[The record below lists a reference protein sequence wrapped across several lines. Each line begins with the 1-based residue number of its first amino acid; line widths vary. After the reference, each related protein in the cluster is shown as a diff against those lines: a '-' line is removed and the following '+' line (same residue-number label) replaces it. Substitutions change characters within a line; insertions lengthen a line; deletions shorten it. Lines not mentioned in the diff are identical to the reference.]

1 MNVTSRPVRLI
12 PQTAQPIEFSC
23 PLCGTIHAAYF
34 FSSARFKVYRC
45 GGCGLTFA
53 NPLPSVSPVDD
64 NAAVSRPKRT
74 EEQHK
79 ALLLQLP
86 DSIRTGPVLVLA
98 DPDDSIVPLLRQM
111 NVDVHLAG
119 NEADLGSLPSTT
131 RFNAVIVSDAIMR
144 VDDPCRALRRIRSSL
159 EVGAPVLFSLP
170 LLDGDQAK
178 LMGRNWHEWQA
189 ANRWYFTREI
199 LHLMLLSSG
208 FEKVWFEAE
217 RRSYSLD
224 VLADRLMQRD
234 ELSVWQRG
242 VMAAHKIF
250 PEMMRGWK
258 LPLPSGTTVV
268 TAVAAVARTDCTVS
282 IIVPVYNE
290 GATVRELLDS
300 LLALRLTGVNKQVII
315 VESNS
320 TDGSRQI
327 VQSYDGREGVKIILQ
342 PGPRGKGFAVREGL
356 AAATGDIIMIQDADL
371 EYDLDDYEGL
381 LVPVMAWQ
389 SIFVLGSRHLF
400 GWKMR
405 KFGDAPV
412 MATVLNL
419 GHQFFRTLV
428 NVALNTQ
435 MTDPFTM
442 YKVFRRDALFGI
454 ELCSSRFDLD
464 IELVMKLVRKGY
476 LPLEIP
482 VNYASRSFSEGK
494 KVSFTRDAT
503 TWVWTILQYRLRA
516 IGPGRTSWR

>member
-1 MNVTSRPVRLI
+1 MSATSRPVRLI

-23 PLCGTIHAAYF
+23 PLCGTIHAAYY
-34 FSSARFKVYRC
+34 FSSTRFEVYRC

-53 NPLPSVSPVDD
+53 NRPDPGPAAEE
-64 NAAVSRPKRT
+64 NAVANKPKRT

-79 ALLLQLP
+79 TLVSQLP
-86 DSIRTGPVLVLA
+86 DGIQTGPVLLLA
-98 DPDDSIVPLLRQM
+98 DRNDSLVSLFEQMKIDVRLVCDSDDLRSIQA
-111 NVDVHLAG
+111 N
-119 NEADLGSLPSTT
+119 T
-131 RFNAVIVSDAIMR
+131 RFNAVIVSDAMMR
-144 VDDPCRALRRIRSSL
+144 VDDPCRALRTIRSLL
-159 EVGAPVLFSLP
+159 EVGAPVIFSLP
-170 LLDGDQAK
+170 LLDGDQAR
-178 LMGRNWHEWQA
+178 LMGRDWHEWQA
-189 ANRWYFTREI
+189 ANRWYMSREI
-199 LHLMLLSSG
+199 LHLMLLCTG
-208 FEKVWFEAE
+208 FEKVWFEPE
-217 RRSYSLD
+217 RRTYSLD

-234 ELSVWQRG
+234 ELSLWQRG
-242 VMAAHKIF
+242 LIAAHRVF

-258 LPLPSGTTVV
+258 VPLPSGTTV
-268 TAVAAVARTDCTVS
+268 TSAVAAAERPDCTVS
-282 IIVPVYNE
+282 IIVPVFNE
-290 GATVRELLDS
+290 QATVRELLDS
-300 LLALRLTGVNKQVII
+300 LLALRLEGVRKQVII

-327 VQSYDGREGVKIILQ
+327 VESYAQREGVKIILQ

-356 AAATGDIIMIQDADL
+356 AAATGDIVMIQDADL

-381 LVPVMAWQ
+381 LAPVIAWQ
-389 SIFVLGSRHLF
+389 SMFVLGSRHLF

-405 KFGDAPV
+405 KFTDAPF
-412 MATVLNL
+412 MAVILNL

-428 NVALNTQ
+428 NFALNAQ

-454 ELCSSRFDLD
+454 DLRSYRFDLD

-482 VNYASRSFSEGK
+482 VNYASRSFAEGK
-494 KVSFTRDAT
+494 KVSFTRDGL
-503 TWVWTILQYRLRA
+503 TWVGTVLQYRLRP

>member
-1 MNVTSRPVRLI
+1 MDGTSRPVRLI

-23 PLCGTIHAAYF
+23 PLCGTIHAAYY
-34 FSSARFKVYRC
+34 FSSTRFKVYRC

-53 NPLPSVSPVDD
+53 NRPVASPADE
-64 NAAVSRPKRT
+64 NAAINKPKRT
-74 EEQHK
+74 EEEHK
-79 ALLLQLP
+79 TLLAQLP
-86 DSIRTGPVLVLA
+86 DNIRSGEVLLLA
-98 DPDDSIVPLLRQM
+98 DRDDSIVPLLEQTGIKVQLVGDNDELR
-111 NVDVHLAG
+111 AIP
-119 NEADLGSLPSTT
+119 AAT
-131 RFNAVIVSDAIMR
+131 RFTAVIVSDAIMR
-144 VDDPCRALRRIRSSL
+144 VDDPCRALKSIRAFV
-159 EVGAPVLFSLP
+159 EMGTPIIFSLP
-170 LLDGDQAK
+170 LVDGDQAR

-189 ANRWYFTREI
+189 ANRWYMTREI
-199 LHLMLLSSG
+199 LHLMLLSTG

-234 ELSVWQRG
+234 ELSLWQRG
-242 VMAAHKIF
+242 LMAAHRVF
-250 PEMMRGWK
+250 PEMLRGLK
-258 LPLPSGTTVV
+258 IPLPAGTTVIS
-268 TAVAAVARTDCTVS
+268 AVAAAERADCTVS

-300 LLALRLTGVNKQVII
+300 LLALRLEGVRKQVII

-327 VQSYDGREGVKIILQ
+327 VQSYAGREGVQIILQ

-381 LVPVMAWQ
+381 LAPVIAWQ

-405 KFGDAPV
+405 KFTDAPL
-412 MATVLNL
+412 MAVILNL
-419 GHQFFRTLV
+419 GHQFFRMLV
-428 NVALNTQ
+428 NGALRTQ

-454 ELCSSRFDLD
+454 ELLSSRFDLD

-482 VNYASRSFSEGK
+482 VNYASRSFAEGK
-494 KVSFTRDAT
+494 KVSFTRDGL
-503 TWVWTILQYRLRA
+503 TWVGTITQYRLRS

>member
-1 MNVTSRPVRLI
+1 MSGTSRPVRLI

-23 PLCGTIHAAYF
+23 PLCGTIHAAYY

-53 NPLPSVSPVDD
+53 NRLVPASPADEGS
-64 NAAVSRPKRT
+64 AASKPKRT

-79 ALLLQLP
+79 ALVSQLP
-86 DSIRTGPVLVLA
+86 DNVRSGPVLLLA
-98 DPDDSIVPLLRQM
+98 DENDSLVSLFEQMKINVRLVGDGDDLRSIQA
-111 NVDVHLAG
+111 N
-119 NEADLGSLPSTT
+119 T
-131 RFNAVIVSDAIMR
+131 RFSAVIVSDAIMR
-144 VDDPCRALRRIRSSL
+144 VDDPCRTLRTIRALL
-159 EVGAPVLFSLP
+159 EAGAPVIFSLP
-170 LLDGDQAK
+170 LVDGDQAR

-189 ANRWYFTREI
+189 SNRWYMSREI
-199 LHLMLLSSG
+199 LHLMLLSTG
-208 FEKVWFEAE
+208 FEKVWFEPE
-217 RRSYSLD
+217 RRTYSLD

-234 ELSVWQRG
+234 ELSLWQRG
-242 VMAAHKIF
+242 LMAAHRVF

-258 LPLPSGTTVV
+258 VPLPPGTTV
-268 TAVAAVARTDCTVS
+268 TSAVAAAERLDCTVS
-282 IIVPVYNE
+282 IIVPVFNE

-300 LLALRLTGVNKQVII
+300 LLALRIEGVRKQVII

-327 VQSYDGREGVKIILQ
+327 VESYAQREGVKVILQ

-381 LVPVMAWQ
+381 LAPVIAWQ
-389 SIFVLGSRHLF
+389 SMFVLGSRHLF

-405 KFGDAPV
+405 KFTDAPF
-412 MATVLNL
+412 NI
-419 GHQFFRTLV
+419 
-428 NVALNTQ
+428 ALNTQ

-454 ELCSSRFDLD
+454 DLRSYRFDLD

-482 VNYASRSFSEGK
+482 VNYASRSFAEGK
-494 KVSFTRDAT
+494 KVSFTRDGLS
-503 TWVWTILQYRLRA
+503 WVGTILQYRLRS